1 MKEKNEKAI
10 FLSILCVSF
19 LGVQMIKSYEYG
31 ILDFFSYVFFPT
43 SKWALL
49 ILNNHGQVKC
59 SVNL

>member
-31 ILDFFSYVFFPT
+31 ILDFFSYVFFQHP
-43 SKWALL
+43 
-49 ILNNHGQVKC
+49 NGRYVF
-59 SVNL
+59 